1 MASDRFLLARDT
13 VNGAEG
19 QLFITVD
26 GRNVEIAGMRNIR
39 TNASIQAADMR
50 VIGTRKI
57 QEKPN
62 GVKLAGTGNIYYGTN
77 IFTDMVLKY
86 INTGVMDSF
95 DIQIINNDPDTTIGT
110 QNMAYFGCKLT
121 GDIPLSILND
131 EEAMLNYD
139 FNFTYTD
146 VSRLEAFNEPATYG
160 GGY

>member
-1 MASDRFLLARDT
+1 MAEHLLARDT

-19 QLFITVD
+19 QIFITVD
-26 GRNVEIAGMRNIR
+26 GKNTEIAGMRNIR
-39 TNASIQAADMR
+39 TVAAIQDADMR

-57 QEKPN
+57 QKKPN
-62 GVKLAGTGNIYYGTN
+62 GVALTGTGNIYYGSNTFTN
-77 IFTDMVLKY
+77 MVLDY
-86 INTGVMDSF
+86 INNGTMKEF
-95 DIQIINNDPDTTIGT
+95 DIQIINSDPDTTIGT

-146 VSRLEAFNEPATYG
+146 VSRLEAFTEPATYG
-160 GGY
+160 GGF